1 VELSSFVSY
10 FATAM
15 TRADGRGPAHI
26 TTKGRAYQPGIGPH
40 PEDRAVRL
48 TLDELRRMPEF
59 AGTPFGQALP
69 YPRAP
74 RQRCDVWVG
83 EPLEWAIEVKM
94 ARFRG
99 DNGKP
104 DDTSLKDL
112 LSPYEKDRS
121 ALTDCRKLAAAGF
134 DCSTAVLIYGFD
146 YEDRSLDPAIEAFER
161 LAEVTVELGPRIEAP
176 LVALVHPVHSKGRV
190 FAWQVRAP

>member
-1 VELSSFVSY
+1 
-10 FATAM
+10 M

-26 TTKGRAYQPGIGPH
+26 TAKGRAYQPGIGPH

-48 TLDELRRMPEF
+48 TLDELRLMPEY
-59 AGTPFGQALP
+59 AETPFGQALP

-74 RQRCDVWVG
+74 RQRCDLWIG
-83 EPLEWAIEVKM
+83 EPVEWAIEVKM

-112 LSPYEKDRS
+112 LSPYDKDRS
-121 ALTDCRKLAAAGF
+121 ALTDCRKLADAGF
-134 DCSTAVLIYGFD
+134 DCRIAVLIYGFD
-146 YEDRSLDPAIEAFER
+146 YDDRSLDPAIEAFER
-161 LAEVTVELGPRIEAP
+161 LAEVTVELGPRVEAP
-176 LVALVHPVHSKGRV
+176 LVGLVHPVHTNGRV
-190 FAWQVRAP
+190 FAWEVTPVLP